1 MFFLQKIEV
10 MRNNRAS
17 EDIIDAQNR
26 ERQERLASKTSY
38 LKSIAFDIESEAKD
52 HNRLLDNVGDDFDS
66 TGNFLSGS
74 LNRVQHMIG
83 SGRNNRKLQ
92 CYVVLATIF
101 FIFFIYILSSKLTS
115 SSSWTTPENY
125 SSKSVI
131 FQLALTTAIEYIWSI
146 DSKLIIGQFN
156 QFETKESLF

>member
-1 MFFLQKIEV
+1 MFFLQKKA

-17 EDIIDAQNR
+17 EDIIEAQNR

-38 LKSIAFDIESEAKD
+38 LKSIAFDIESEARD

-66 TGNFLSGS
+66 TGNFLSGT

-92 CYVVLATIF
+92 CYVILATIF
-101 FIFFIYILSSKLTS
+101 FIIFIYMLSSKLTS
-115 SSSWTTPENY
+115 KN
-125 SSKSVI
+125 
-131 FQLALTTAIEYIWSI
+131 
-146 DSKLIIGQFN
+146 
-156 QFETKESLF
+156 

>member
-1 MFFLQKIEV
+1 

-66 TGNFLSGS
+66 TGNFLSGT

-101 FIFFIYILSSKLTS
+101 FIFFIYILSSRLTS
-115 SSSWTTPENY
+115 ASSWTTTAKKLN
-125 SSKSVI
+125 I
-131 FQLALTTAIEYIWSI
+131 FCDISNCFK
-146 DSKLIIGQFN
+146 DSNF
-156 QFETKESLF
+156 FEKSLFKNGFLP